1 MEDSIKIHAI
11 LFWKEK
17 GTYDMQA
24 WLEEVGSK
32 FEMAFITGDR
42 WKLYIKGLGVTL
54 EIAFFAAILGLLI
67 GTVIALM
74 KLSTK
79 RNGKKTIWARIANVY
94 IDVIRGTPSVLQL
107 LIMWFII
114 MSSCKNGMLVAVL
127 SFGINSGAYV
137 AEIVRAGILAVDKG
151 QSEAGR
157 SLGLSKAQT
166 MIYIIIPQAIKNVLP
181 PIGNEFIVLLKET
194 AIVGYVSMTDL
205 TRTANQISSRTFE
218 AFMPLIGA
226 AVIYFVI
233 IKILTVLLDKLERR
247 LRKSDNR

>member
-1 MEDSIKIHAI
+1 MR
-11 LFWKEK
+11 
-17 GTYDMQA
+17 A
-24 WLEEVGSK
+24 WLEKVGGM
-32 FEMAFITGDR
+32 FETAFIAGDR
-42 WKLYIKGLGVTL
+42 WKLYINGLGVTL
-54 EIAFFAAILGLLI
+54 KIALFAAILGLLI
-67 GTVIALM
+67 GTVLALM

-79 RNGKKTIWARIANVY
+79 RNGKKTIWARIANAY
-94 IDVIRGTPSVLQL
+94 IDIIRGTPSVLQL

-114 MSSCKNGMLVAVL
+114 MANCKNGMLVAIL

-137 AEIVRAGILAVDKG
+137 AEIVRAGIMAVDKG
-151 QSEAGR
+151 QTEAGR

-166 MIYIIIPQAIKNVLP
+166 MIYIVIPQAVKNVLP

-194 AIVGYVSMTDL
+194 AIVGYVSLTDL
-205 TRTANQISSRTFE
+205 TRVANQISSRTYE

-233 IKILTVLLDKLERR
+233 IKILTILLDRLERR

>member
-1 MEDSIKIHAI
+1 
-11 LFWKEK
+11 
-17 GTYDMQA
+17 MQA

-79 RNGKKTIWARIANVY
+79 RNGKRTIWAIIANVY